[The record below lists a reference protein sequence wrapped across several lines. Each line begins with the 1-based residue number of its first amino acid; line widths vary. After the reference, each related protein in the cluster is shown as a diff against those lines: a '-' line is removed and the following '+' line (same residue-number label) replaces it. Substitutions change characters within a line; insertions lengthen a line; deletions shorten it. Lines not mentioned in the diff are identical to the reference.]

1 MQDAYG
7 LWPAMRAQ
15 GRRYLSKDAAVRY
28 MQSLSY
34 AYTIDLT
41 VLDVAVAEGSLACF
55 SHWQARLQPRWTGQG
70 ESPGPTLESV
80 ETADAATAAAAAST
94 GAADNSTTNGSSS
107 GSSPQ
112 SPAGQQQQGD
122 SSTQQPVLPLQA
134 ELQPAQPDVGLLV
147 DGMAV
152 NLFSEDL
159 QLKVIWVFRGP
170 VAEQEMQL
178 FLEYDK
184 QAAAAEAAQ
193 AASDQETVRAARRA
207 QREQQVRC
215 CEVAGLGWAGLWED
229 RGAVAGTAAWRYA
242 AGGSLL
248 GFDLY

>member
-1 MQDAYG
+1 
-7 LWPAMRAQ
+7 MRAQ

-34 AYTIDLT
+34 SYTIQLT

-55 SHWQARLQPRWTGQG
+55 SHWQARLKPRWAGQG
-70 ESPGPTLESV
+70 ESPGPSLESV
-80 ETADAATAAAAAST
+80 EAVDTAAAAAAST
-94 GAADNSTTNGSSS
+94 GTADNSTKSSS
-107 GSSPQ
+107 SIPSLSSSSSPQ
-112 SPAGQQQQGD
+112 SSAGQQGD
-122 SSTQQPVLPLQA
+122 SSTQQQHSPLQA
-134 ELQPAQPDVGLLV
+134 ELQPAQPDAGLLV

-207 QREQQVRC
+207 QREQQVRALWGC
-215 CEVAGLGWAGLWED
+215 WAG
-229 RGAVAGTAAWRYA
+229 
-242 AGGSLL
+242 
-248 GFDLY
+248 